1 MSSNP
6 HSEIRNPQG
15 VHPMLFRITHETRLT
30 YSEPVSEA
38 VVEVRMA
45 PASNED
51 QTTLGYRL
59 KITPAATATAY
70 RDGFGNR
77 VDLFNVLAPHAEVVI
92 RATSFA
98 RTHREGSARR
108 LEAVAWPGER
118 PTAVEALEF
127 LRPSPLVDEGHELDA
142 FRAALPA
149 PSGSLADVVR
159 GLVGAVRGRLGYEK
173 KVTTATTPVGEA
185 LALGRGVCQDFVH
198 LFLGVCRGLGL
209 PARYVSGYVHQPG
222 EIHTHAWAQV
232 WGGEPVGWVDVDPT
246 LGDFVG
252 DDHIVIAV
260 GRDYSDVP
268 PNRGLWRGR
277 ADEEIAVAVTVEP
290 IDRMPADWGEL
301 GSPSPRAESTNGP
314 SQRLGTMFQSQR
326 NGNGSG
332 SGPYQYQRQYR
343 RHGQHARAG
352 YRHQQGQQ
360 QQMIADCGLPNS
372 D

>member
-1 MSSNP
+1 
-6 HSEIRNPQG
+6 
-15 VHPMLFRITHETRLT
+15 MLFRITHETRLSYT
-30 YSEPVSEA
+30 EPVSEA

-45 PASNED
+45 PASTED

-77 VDLFNVLAPHAEVVI
+77 VDLFNVLAPHSEVVI

-98 RTHREGSARR
+98 RTHREGVARR

-127 LRPSPLVDEGHELDA
+127 LRSSPLVDEGPELDA
-142 FRAALPA
+142 FRAGLPE
-149 PSGSLADVVR
+149 PMGSLADVVR
-159 GLVGAVRGRLGYEK
+159 GLMAAVRGRLAYEK

-198 LFLGVCRGLGL
+198 LFLGACRGLEL
-209 PARYVSGYVHQPG
+209 PSRYVSGYVHQPG

-232 WGGEPVGWVDVDPT
+232 WGGESVGWVDVDPT
-246 LGDFVG
+246 LGAFVG
-252 DDHIVIAV
+252 DDHVVIAV

-277 ADEEIAVAVTVEP
+277 AREEIDVAVTVEP
-290 IDRMPADWGEL
+290 IDRMPADWSEL
-301 GSPSPRAESTNGP
+301 GAHSPRAESANG
-314 SQRLGTMFQSQR
+314 QSQR
-326 NGNGSG
+326 QSHGYQSQRMGNGS
-332 SGPYQYQRQYR
+332 YQFQRQYR

-352 YRHQQGQQ
+352 YQHQQGQQ
-360 QQMIADCGLPNS
+360 QQGGDCGVRISECGLS
-372 D
+372 RAEVR